1 LGADA
6 LIGREFVGFLDK
18 RPMAVVAP
26 LWAGPISPKETSGR
40 RDAGK
45 ALTPEE
51 LWRMRPFPT
60 VMNNSGF
67 RTRHDELGLGGF
79 GLKGRS

>member
-1 LGADA
+1 
-6 LIGREFVGFLDK
+6 
-18 RPMAVVAP
+18 MAFRIVA
-26 LWAGPISPKETSGR
+26 SESDVETG
-40 RDAGK
+40 GK
-45 ALTPEE
+45 ALIPEE

>member
-1 LGADA
+1 
-6 LIGREFVGFLDK
+6 
-18 RPMAVVAP
+18 MAFRIVASES
-26 LWAGPISPKETSGR
+26 AVETG
-40 RDAGK
+40 GK
-45 ALTPEE
+45 ALIPEE